1 MGGRVDLVELEDR
14 WILLLSG
21 KRVLGASERLRRLVL
36 LLLKLMAHATLRCIK
51 RTSKSA
57 VACIMFIVIIV
68 VFENRWL

>member
-14 WILLLSG
+14 WVLLLSG

-36 LLLKLMAHATLRCIK
+36 LLLKLLAHATLRCIK

-57 VACIMFIVIIV
+57 VACIMLIVIIV
-68 VFENRWL
+68 VLENRWL

>member
-14 WILLLSG
+14 WVLLLSG
-21 KRVLGASERLRRLVL
+21 KRVLGASERLRRLML
-36 LLLKLMAHATLRCIK
+36 LLLKLLAHATLRCIK